1 MFLESSTLREIKK
14 KSSKRGTALLIK
26 PQNDTTGIALLSHK
40 VIQLDSKKRLMQ
52 EKTEK
57 VKLVFVYFCV

>member
-1 MFLESSTLREIKK
+1 MFLESSTLREIK

-26 PQNDTTGIALLSHK
+26 PQNDTTGIALLSK